1 MCFRKTVAQ
10 QRRRKGDSMLD
21 QVIVS
26 VGDWC
31 IAASKIGVLQI
42 ILFLISIS
50 FWVYGTRDQF
60 SRKLSRDVRRSVRV
74 TVYRFTHEA
83 AHVAYNVRRR
93 VDAAEWRIANAIVG
107 AWLTLD
113 GVVTVMGLNLLAH
126 KTYNDARKRELRR
139 LQKARIVRRCQRKI
153 AREKACAEQLEAI
166 IRKAESL

>member
-1 MCFRKTVAQ
+1 MAQ

-50 FWVYGTRDQF
+50 FWVYGTRDL
-60 SRKLSRDVRRSVRV
+60 SRKLSRSIRV

-107 AWLTLD
+107 TWLTLD

-126 KTYNDARKRELRR
+126 KTYNDARKRQLRR